1 MYSSKFNGDQSR
13 NDVNPRS
20 GVNGRNG
27 VNSRSGVNGRKCV
40 AGNVT
45 GGVKL
50 YTPFRLPPSNQQT
63 GSPLLS
69 TKIPSIMAPNHLKDV
84 E

>member
-1 MYSSKFNGDQSR
+1 MYSSQFNGDQSR
-13 NDVNPRS
+13 ND
-20 GVNGRNG
+20 

-50 YTPFRLPPSNQQT
+50 YTPFRLTHSNQQT